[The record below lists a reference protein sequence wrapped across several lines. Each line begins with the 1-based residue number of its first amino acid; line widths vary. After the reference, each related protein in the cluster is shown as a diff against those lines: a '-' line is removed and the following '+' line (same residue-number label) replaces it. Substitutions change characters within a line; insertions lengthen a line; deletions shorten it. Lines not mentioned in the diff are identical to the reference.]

1 MKFSSSFCLIILLDI
16 RAIFFFDWTCI
27 AARVHNEDIAL
38 RRALYA
44 DFRCGKVLALP
55 QLPATARV
63 QHLYRLEIWSVLFY
77 GERLVSQTLIRPSS
91 SSNLALQAKLAAE
104 PVFEELAKRVAADPS
119 VVKKVR
125 LSYPR

>member
-1 MKFSSSFCLIILLDI
+1 M
-16 RAIFFFDWTCI
+16 
-27 AARVHNEDIAL
+27 
-38 RRALYA
+38 
-44 DFRCGKVLALP
+44 
-55 QLPATARV
+55 

-77 GERLVSQTLIRPSS
+77 GDRLVSQTLIWPSS